1 MTRSGRNNLLVEQS
15 REQTKRTLIQCRRE
29 FVRRVLLSSV
39 RREEDWARKEEGKE
53 LKFGRIVAKKIRVME
68 LKTRRTSM
76 NQDTDITMTSTC
88 THMSCRCSHNTFR
101 VTTGAFS
108 TRYVGCRRNWSG
120 EQTRSLVPVLLLY
133 KATKDPIPNFQPVKS
148 PNLKGACQDHQGN
161 EPAVRHAG
169 SIFVNPGRAKK
180 CAGRREWSLHLFICA
195 AM

>member
-15 REQTKRTLIQCRRE
+15 RTQTKRIWIQCRRE

-53 LKFGRIVAKKIRVME
+53 LKFGRIVANRVMG
-68 LKTRRTSM
+68 LQTRRTSM
-76 NQDTDITMTSTC
+76 NQDTDNTMTSTC
-88 THMSCRCSHNTFR
+88 TNMSCRCSLNTFK
-101 VTTGAFS
+101 VTTGAFN

-120 EQTRSLVPVLLLY
+120 EQTRSLAPVLLLY
-133 KATKDPIPNFQPVKS
+133 KATKDPLPNFQPVKS
-148 PNLKGACQDHQGN
+148 PNLKGACQDHLGN
-161 EPAVRHAG
+161 EPAVRHVG